1 MTAYIV
7 KTILCSA
14 ILILIYYLVLEREKI
29 YRFNRFYLLFS
40 IVFSFIIP
48 VITIKIRTEVSLI
61 SPTVYQPVSSIQGAV
76 SQQTLPSVNENI
88 TPGNI
93 LLLVYL
99 GVTLFLFIRFII
111 NVIVLFIKIKNND
124 SVLYHGAKLVL
135 TVDNHVPHSF
145 LNYVFIFKEDYVK
158 GNIEKEIFNHELAHV
173 RQRHSLDILFIELIT
188 LFAWINPILFL
199 YRRAIQLN
207 HEFLADEFV
216 LNSVTSP
223 HDYQLLLLDKAMQ
236 PSVLVLSSSFN
247 YLQTKKR
254 IIMMTKKTSFRIAI
268 LKQIALIP
276 VIIITGFLFSTKVIA
291 QDSKK
296 TVQKQTNTSLEQ
308 QKQSPEN
315 DPSFKHDRYS
325 LSMGFSSWVASQI
338 KYPPES
344 LKNSVKGWVHVGY
357 TVELD
362 GTISNVRINSTPDP
376 VLGDVVAKA
385 VKSSPKW
392 MPGKNTTGKSPFKS
406 AVSIK
411 FEIPEKVISSED
423 IPVFAFGKVPS
434 FEELTVG
441 IEVDQIPQFPQA
453 KAATEEANEE
463 AIRGWVDKNL
473 KYPENAIKG
482 KIEGTVIIRFIVTKN
497 GKLEDFL
504 VARSV
509 SPVLNDEAL
518 RIMSLMPDWKP
529 AMEGGE
535 PKNVYYNA
543 IVEFKLPK

>member
-1 MTAYIV
+1 MTSYIV

-48 VITIKIRTEVSLI
+48 VITIKIRTAVSLI

-124 SVLYHGAKLVL
+124 SVPYHGAKLVL
-135 TVDNHVPHSF
+135 TGDNHVPHSF
-145 LNYVFIFKEDYVK
+145 LNYIFIFKEDYVK

-216 LNSVTSP
+216 VNSVTSP

-276 VIIITGFLFSTKVIA
+276 VIIITGFLFSTKIIA

-296 TVQKQTNTSLEQ
+296 TVKKQTNTSLEQ

-325 LSMGFSSWVASQI
+325 LSMGFSSWVTNQI

-344 LKNSVKGWVHVGY
+344 LKNNVKGWVHVGY

-362 GTISNVRINSTPDP
+362 GTISNVKINATPDP

-392 MPGKNTTGKSPFKS
+392 MPGKNTAGKSPFKS

-423 IPVFAFGKVPS
+423 IPVFAFGKIPS

-473 KYPENAIKG
+473 KYPEKAIKG
-482 KIEGTVIIRFIVTKN
+482 KIEGPVIIRFIVTKN

-504 VARSV
+504 VTRSV

-518 RIMSLMPDWKP
+518 RVISLMPDWKP
-529 AMEGGE
+529 AMQGGE

>member
-1 MTAYIV
+1 MTSYIV

-48 VITIKIRTEVSLI
+48 VITIKIRTAVSLI

-124 SVLYHGAKLVL
+124 SVPYHGAKLVL
-135 TVDNHVPHSF
+135 TGDNHVPHSF
-145 LNYVFIFKEDYVK
+145 LNYIFIFKEDYVK

-216 LNSVTSP
+216 VNSVTSP

-276 VIIITGFLFSTKVIA
+276 VIIITGFLFSTKIIA

-296 TVQKQTNTSLEQ
+296 TVKKQTNTSLEQ

-325 LSMGFSSWVASQI
+325 LSMGFSSWVTNQI

-344 LKNSVKGWVHVGY
+344 LKNNVKGWVHVGY

-362 GTISNVRINSTPDP
+362 GTISNVKINATPDP

-392 MPGKNTTGKSPFKS
+392 MPGKNTAGKSPFKS

-423 IPVFAFGKVPS
+423 IPVFAFGKIPS

-473 KYPENAIKG
+473 KYPEKAIKG
-482 KIEGTVIIRFIVTKN
+482 KIEGPVIIRFIVTKN

-504 VARSV
+504 VTRSV
-509 SPVLNDEAL
+509 SPLLNDEAL
-518 RIMSLMPDWKP
+518 RVISLMPDWKP
-529 AMEGGE
+529 AMQGGE

>member
-1 MTAYIV
+1 MTSYIV

-48 VITIKIRTEVSLI
+48 VITIKIRTAVSLI

-111 NVIVLFIKIKNND
+111 NVIILFIKIKNND
-124 SVLYHGAKLVL
+124 SVPYHGAKLVL
-135 TVDNHVPHSF
+135 TGDNHVPHSF
-145 LNYVFIFKEDYVK
+145 LNYIFIFKEDYVK

-216 LNSVTSP
+216 VNSVTSP

-296 TVQKQTNTSLEQ
+296 TVKKQTNTSLEQ

-325 LSMGFSSWVASQI
+325 LSMGFSSWVTNQI

-344 LKNSVKGWVHVGY
+344 LKNNVKGWVHVGY

-362 GTISNVRINSTPDP
+362 GTISNVKINATPDP

-392 MPGKNTTGKSPFKS
+392 MPGKNTAGKSPFKS

-423 IPVFAFGKVPS
+423 IPVFAFGKIPS

-473 KYPENAIKG
+473 KYPEKAIKG
-482 KIEGTVIIRFIVTKN
+482 KIEGPVIIRFIVTKN

-504 VARSV
+504 VTRSV
-509 SPVLNDEAL
+509 SPLLNDEAL
-518 RIMSLMPDWKP
+518 RVISLMPDWKP
-529 AMEGGE
+529 AMQGGE

>member
-1 MTAYIV
+1 MTSYIV

-48 VITIKIRTEVSLI
+48 VITIKIRTAVSLI
-61 SPTVYQPVSSIQGAV
+61 TPTVYQPVSSIQGAV

-124 SVLYHGAKLVL
+124 SVPYHGAKLVL
-135 TVDNHVPHSF
+135 TGDNHVPHSF
-145 LNYVFIFKEDYVK
+145 LNYIFIFKEDYVK

-216 LNSVTSP
+216 VNSVTSP

-296 TVQKQTNTSLEQ
+296 TVKKQTNTSLEQ

-325 LSMGFSSWVASQI
+325 LSMGFSSWVTNQI

-344 LKNSVKGWVHVGY
+344 LKNNVKGWVHVGY

-362 GTISNVRINSTPDP
+362 GTISNVKINATPDP

-392 MPGKNTTGKSPFKS
+392 MPGKNTAGKSPFKS

-423 IPVFAFGKVPS
+423 IPVFAFGKIPS

-473 KYPENAIKG
+473 KYPEKAIKG
-482 KIEGTVIIRFIVTKN
+482 KIEGPVIIRFIVTKN

-504 VARSV
+504 VTRSV

-518 RIMSLMPDWKP
+518 RVISLMPDWKP
-529 AMEGGE
+529 AMQGGE

>member
-1 MTAYIV
+1 
-7 KTILCSA
+7 
-14 ILILIYYLVLEREKI
+14 
-29 YRFNRFYLLFS
+29 
-40 IVFSFIIP
+40 
-48 VITIKIRTEVSLI
+48 
-61 SPTVYQPVSSIQGAV
+61 
-76 SQQTLPSVNENI
+76 
-88 TPGNI
+88 
-93 LLLVYL
+93 
-99 GVTLFLFIRFII
+99 
-111 NVIVLFIKIKNND
+111 
-124 SVLYHGAKLVL
+124 
-135 TVDNHVPHSF
+135 
-145 LNYVFIFKEDYVK
+145 
-158 GNIEKEIFNHELAHV
+158 
-173 RQRHSLDILFIELIT
+173 LFIELIT

-216 LNSVTSP
+216 VNSVTSP

-296 TVQKQTNTSLEQ
+296 TVKKQTNTSLEQ

-325 LSMGFSSWVASQI
+325 LSMGFSSWVTNQI

-344 LKNSVKGWVHVGY
+344 LKNNVKGWVHVGY

-362 GTISNVRINSTPDP
+362 GTISNVKINATPDP

-392 MPGKNTTGKSPFKS
+392 MPGKNTAGKSPFKS

-423 IPVFAFGKVPS
+423 IPVFAFGKIPS

-473 KYPENAIKG
+473 KYPEKAIKG
-482 KIEGTVIIRFIVTKN
+482 KIEGPVIIRFIVTKN

-504 VARSV
+504 VTRSV
-509 SPVLNDEAL
+509 SPLLNDEAL
-518 RIMSLMPDWKP
+518 RVISLMPDWKP
-529 AMEGGE
+529 AMQGGE

>member
-1 MTAYIV
+1 MTSYIV

-48 VITIKIRTEVSLI
+48 VITIKIRTAVSLI

-124 SVLYHGAKLVL
+124 SVPYHGAKLVL
-135 TVDNHVPHSF
+135 TGDNHVPHSF
-145 LNYVFIFKEDYVK
+145 LNYIFIFKEDYVK

-216 LNSVTSP
+216 VNSVTSP

-296 TVQKQTNTSLEQ
+296 TVKKQTNTSLEQ

-315 DPSFKHDRYS
+315 DPSFKHDRYN

-344 LKNSVKGWVHVGY
+344 LKNNVKGWVHVGY

-362 GTISNVRINSTPDP
+362 GTISNVKINATPDP

-392 MPGKNTTGKSPFKS
+392 MPGKNTAGKSPFKS

-423 IPVFAFGKVPS
+423 IPVFAFGKIPS

-473 KYPENAIKG
+473 KYPEKAIKG
-482 KIEGTVIIRFIVTKN
+482 KIEGPVIIRFIVTKN

-504 VARSV
+504 VTRSV

-518 RIMSLMPDWKP
+518 RVISLMPDWKP
-529 AMEGGE
+529 AMQGGE

>member
-1 MTAYIV
+1 MTSYIV

-48 VITIKIRTEVSLI
+48 VITIKIRTAVSLI

-124 SVLYHGAKLVL
+124 SVPYHGAKLVL
-135 TVDNHVPHSF
+135 TGDNHVPHSF
-145 LNYVFIFKEDYVK
+145 LNYIFIFKEDYVK

-216 LNSVTSP
+216 VNSVTSP

-296 TVQKQTNTSLEQ
+296 TVKKQTNTSLEQ

-325 LSMGFSSWVASQI
+325 LSMGFSSWVTNQI

-344 LKNSVKGWVHVGY
+344 LKNNVKGWVHVGY

-362 GTISNVRINSTPDP
+362 GTISNVKINATPDP

-392 MPGKNTTGKSPFKS
+392 MPGKNTAGKSPFKS

-423 IPVFAFGKVPS
+423 IPVFAFGKIPS

-473 KYPENAIKG
+473 KYPEKAIKG
-482 KIEGTVIIRFIVTKN
+482 KIEGPVIIRFIVTKN

-504 VARSV
+504 VTRSV

-518 RIMSLMPDWKP
+518 RVISLMPDWKP
-529 AMEGGE
+529 AMQGGE

>member
-1 MTAYIV
+1 MTTYII

-14 ILILIYYLVLEREKI
+14 ILILFYYLVLEREKI

-40 IVFSFIIP
+40 IVFAFIVPLIA
-48 VITIKIRTEVSLI
+48 IKIRTAVSLM
-61 SPTVYQPVSSIQGAV
+61 PATVYQPVISFQGTVTQQAPPFV
-76 SQQTLPSVNENI
+76 SENI
-88 TPGNI
+88 TPGNV
-93 LLLVYL
+93 LLLVYIA
-99 GVTLFLFIRFII
+99 VTLFLLCRFII
-111 NVIVLFIKIKNND
+111 YIFILFTKIKKND
-124 SVLYHGAKLVL
+124 SVHYHGAKLVL
-135 TVDNHVPHSF
+135 TKDNHVPYSF
-145 LNYVFIFKEDYVK
+145 LNYVFIFKEDFEK
-158 GNIEKEIFNHELAHV
+158 GNIEKEIFSHELAHI
-173 RQRHSLDILFIELIT
+173 RQKHSLDILFIELIT
-188 LFAWINPILFL
+188 LFAWINPLLYL
-199 YRRAIQLN
+199 YRKAIQLN

-216 LNSVTSP
+216 INTITSP
-223 HDYQLLLLDKAMQ
+223 QDYQLLLLDKARQ

-254 IIMMTKKTSFRIAI
+254 IIMMTKKSSFRIAI

-276 VIIITGFLFSTKVIA
+276 VIIIIGFLFSTKVIA

-296 TVQKQTNTSLEQ
+296 TVQKQANTSLEQ

-315 DPSFKHDRYS
+315 DPSFKQDRHN
-325 LSMGFSSWVASQI
+325 LSMGFSSWVANQI

-344 LKNSVKGWVHVGY
+344 LKNNVKGWVHVGY

-362 GTISNVRINSTPDP
+362 GTISNVKINATPDP
-376 VLGDVVAKA
+376 MLGDAVAKV
-385 VKSSPKW
+385 VKNSPKW
-392 MPGKNTTGKSPFKS
+392 MPGKNTTDKSPFKS

-423 IPVFAFGKVPS
+423 IPVFAFGKIPS
-434 FEELTVG
+434 YEELTVG

-453 KAATEEANEE
+453 KAVTEEANEE
-463 AIRGWVDKNL
+463 AIRGWVDQNL
-473 KYPENAIKG
+473 KYPEKAIKG
-482 KIEGTVIIRFIVTKN
+482 KIEGPVIVRFIVTNN

-504 VARSV
+504 VTRSV

-518 RIMSLMPDWKP
+518 RVISLMPDWKP
-529 AMEGGE
+529 AMQGGE